1 MKTSVLVFINEE
13 TMGQNFSNILSV
25 FPNDDKKKL
34 VPIVAYTP
42 SGKHKMTRYCS
53 VKLSKA
59 GREVNPCI

>member
-1 MKTSVLVFINEE
+1 
-13 TMGQNFSNILSV
+13 MGQNFSNILSV